1 MSQNLV
7 SITITPEQVAAV
19 MEALA
24 RIEEQLK
31 ELITL
36 DPAQRKKMTFA
47 GAKTVDFTRT
57 TIRAAS
63 NNPDVLPR
71 NLDIEEAQADMAAL
85 EALLPILER
94 VSQLSRRLEDTIAA
108 LGSDTYYAAR
118 KSYAQLKLSG
128 LAAGLEDLV
137 KSLSGTFSRS
147 RRKKEKA

>member
-24 RIEEQLK
+24 VIEEQLK
-31 ELITL
+31 ALITL
-36 DPAQRKKMTFA
+36 TPAQRKKMTFS

-71 NLDIEEAQADMAAL
+71 NLDIAEAQADIAAL
-85 EALLPILER
+85 DALTPILER
-94 VSQLSRRLEDTIAA
+94 VQALAQRLQDT
-108 LGSDTYYAAR
+108 
-118 KSYAQLKLSG
+118 
-128 LAAGLEDLV
+128 
-137 KSLSGTFSRS
+137 
-147 RRKKEKA
+147 